1 MLTDRSL
8 GFLRPFLAS
17 QNLGL
22 GGVPTHEAWWT
33 RVFTAGPFPIDPP
46 AALLA
51 PGSGW
56 AFPSSEQIVGV
67 GAVGARAGI
76 LG

>member
-1 MLTDRSL
+1 MLPDRSL
-8 GFLRPFLAS
+8 RFLRPFLAS

-22 GGVPTHEAWWT
+22 GGVPTDEAWWT

-46 AALLA
+46 AVLLA

-56 AFPSSEQIVGV
+56 TFPSSEQIVGA